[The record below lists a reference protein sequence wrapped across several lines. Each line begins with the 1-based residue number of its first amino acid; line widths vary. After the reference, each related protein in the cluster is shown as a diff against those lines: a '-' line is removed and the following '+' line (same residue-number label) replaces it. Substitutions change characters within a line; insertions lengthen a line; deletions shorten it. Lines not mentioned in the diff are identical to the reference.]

1 MFPPQN
7 RNLWFPEEKTEGAS
21 FPCSIHGLVRFH
33 SPMKTAWLKNSGYQR
48 YQSVSW
54 WTPFGILPPFAGLEQ
69 SHFGWHFFWFRR
81 FRWKHPTFERPA
93 LLECSRDMWWHIPNL
108 PKICQMICRDPIHKK
123 KGVSSAAWSEVA
135 DGGRWHL
142 PCNPWHPLTHR
153 VSGVSG
159 TDLEGWK
166 TKFILYIYIS

>member
-69 SHFGWHFFWFRR
+69 SHFGWHFFLVSPLPMEASHIWAPSFAWMLQRYVVAHSKPAKNLPDDLSR
-81 FRWKHPTFERPA
+81 SDPQKKRCVFSGLEWSSWWWSMAPA
-93 LLECSRDMWWHIPNL
+93 L
-108 PKICQMICRDPIHKK
+108 Q
-123 KGVSSAAWSEVA
+123 
-135 DGGRWHL
+135 
-142 PCNPWHPLTHR
+142 PLT
-153 VSGVSG
+153 SL
-159 TDLEGWK
+159 DP
-166 TKFILYIYIS
+166 